1 MKIEVESRT
10 DQINADDLVG
20 RSETYTIAGVR
31 PGKATTKYDIDL
43 VESPGK
49 CWRPPITMQKLL
61 VIAWGNEASEW
72 IGRRVTLY
80 TDPTVSFGK
89 DKVGGIRISHL
100 SHITEPVQANLL
112 VTRGKRKLFTAE
124 PLIEAPP
131 TVPPEIVQ
139 AVAKARSEGKL
150 EAYKAWAL
158 DNNAPQHIIEY
169 INNNE
174 EGK

>member
-20 RSETYTIAGVR
+20 RSETYTIAGIR
-31 PGKATTKYDIDL
+31 PGVATTKYDIDL
-43 VESPGK
+43 VETPGR

-61 VIAWGNEASEW
+61 VIAWGDEAADW

-112 VTRGKRKLFTAE
+112 VTRGKRKLLTVQ
-124 PLIEAPP
+124 PLIEQAP
-131 TVPPEIVQ
+131 TVPDDIAQ
-139 AVAKARSEGKL
+139 AASKAHSEGNL
-150 EAYKAWAL
+150 EAYRDWLQEKG
-158 DNNAPQHIIEY
+158 APAHIMQY
-169 INNNE
+169 INELEN
-174 EGK
+174 K

>member
-10 DQINADDLVG
+10 DQINADELIG
-20 RSETYTIAGVR
+20 RSVTYTIAGVR

-112 VTRGKRKLFTAE
+112 VTRGKRKMHTVQPLVESTPEVPADVIETA
-124 PLIEAPP
+124 
-131 TVPPEIVQ
+131 T
-139 AVAKARSEGKL
+139 KAHADGNL
-150 EAYKAWAL
+150 EAYKQWL
-158 DNNAPQHIIEY
+158 VDNNAPQHIIQAVEK
-169 INNNE
+169 I
-174 EGK
+174 GA